1 MQKVYGEFDV
11 NGTTT
16 NNIIPLIKDYETNLN
31 LNPVPNNFVI
41 RKLGIKVNAACDVEI
56 NGRDFSINEKEP
68 LEFGYDSIKVHSI
81 IFKTTGLNA
90 VIRYMYFREDKVFQW
105 VTVFMIYHFFL

>member
-1 MQKVYGEFDV
+1 MQRVYGEFDI
-11 NGTTT
+11 NGTTSENVVPT
-16 NNIIPLIKDYETNLN
+16 IKEHEVNLG
-31 LNPVPNNFVI
+31 LNEVPKNFVI

-81 IFKTTGLNA
+81 VFKTTGLNA
-90 VIRYMYFREDKVFQW
+90 IIRYMYFREDKVYQ
-105 VTVFMIYHFFL
+105 